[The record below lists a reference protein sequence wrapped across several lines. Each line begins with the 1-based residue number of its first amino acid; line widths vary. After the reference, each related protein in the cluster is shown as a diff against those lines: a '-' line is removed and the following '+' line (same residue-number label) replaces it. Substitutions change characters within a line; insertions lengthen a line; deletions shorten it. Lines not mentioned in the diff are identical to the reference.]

1 MLVKWSEAECPWIRD
16 AIVTHKACKSVAYPY
31 WTRDHWTALTPDH
44 IAIYEY
50 QGHTFYTITEDPAIT
65 GEASNQYT
73 FGPDIL
79 RNTAKFSPEMKKF
92 VDSLFN
98 LAPSRPTV
106 TVLHQQQP
114 LIIAPFNDSFLPQR
128 LGDTI
133 ENLRMMPNPRLEW
146 WSERQ
151 ITDKPFPF
159 KKSADMLAIELI
171 TQFTDQAMAGNGVV
185 YIGAVNVK
193 HANSSAPAPK
203 KHRNNPS
210 D

>member
-1 MLVKWSEAECPWIRD
+1 MN
-16 AIVTHKACKSVAYPY
+16 
-31 WTRDHWTALTPDH
+31 
-44 IAIYEY
+44 EY
-50 QGHTFYTITEDPAIT
+50 QKALLKTIEVDGADLIR
-65 GEASNQYT
+65 E
-73 FGPDIL
+73 FG
-79 RNTAKFSPEMKKF
+79 MK
-92 VDSLFN
+92 
-98 LAPSRPTV
+98 
-106 TVLHQQQP
+106 
-114 LIIAPFNDSFLPQR
+114 
-128 LGDTI
+128 DTI